1 MEKANRKTVYTAFVK
16 SRIRNT
22 TLNTAFRKIDD
33 FNPQVKACLEELSD
47 KIDEA
52 EQVDH
57 IIAACKIKGAC
68 ELLERIGVLTDKESK
83 ILAAYYGVR

>member
-1 MEKANRKTVYTAFVK
+1 M
-16 SRIRNT
+16 T
-22 TLNTAFRKIDD
+22 TLNTAMQKVNE
-33 FNPQVKACLEELSD
+33 FNSEVVPYLEELSD

-52 EQVDH
+52 ELEDH